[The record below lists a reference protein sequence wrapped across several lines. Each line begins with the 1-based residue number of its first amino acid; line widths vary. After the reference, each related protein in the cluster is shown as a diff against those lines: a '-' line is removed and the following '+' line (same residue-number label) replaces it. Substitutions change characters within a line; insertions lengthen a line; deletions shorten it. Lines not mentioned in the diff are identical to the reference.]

1 MGNTLL
7 YPNLAKA
14 AAVSDVDK
22 MTLNYNDKNKNNNN
36 NTLFYERRKDNQFA
50 YSIQFPS
57 QFDGPGNKPVKTHL
71 DEVNFQSNV
80 WNGYQFGITID
91 PVRIQSLSQFG
102 TPPEVAA
109 KVVLAELKRDGIMEV
124 TLMKDPIVSS
134 SSSSSLFSSD
144 SNNNKNLNNSNDE
157 NDVSYN
163 DYYLL
168 NYKSVGKRGD
178 KRFVTKFYIQN
189 QMLYAL
195 TVQCKEANYE
205 SVETELLNA
214 VDSFRVLSPLK

>member
-1 MGNTLL
+1 M
-7 YPNLAKA
+7 
-14 AAVSDVDK
+14 SDVDK

-144 SNNNKNLNNSNDE
+144 SNNNKNLNNSNE
-157 NDVSYN
+157 RMMSLIMIITCSITRVWGNVGIRG
-163 DYYLL
+163 LL
-168 NYKSVGKRGD
+168 PNFISKIKC
-178 KRFVTKFYIQN
+178 F
-189 QMLYAL
+189 M
-195 TVQCKEANYE
+195 
-205 SVETELLNA
+205 
-214 VDSFRVLSPLK
+214 P